1 MLPPTPSSQP
11 CRYPQEGS
19 RLVAVCAPSPP
30 PSPAHLKHLLYV
42 AVFALQQLPP
52 RGEVAVGED
61 PPGSQ
66 QAEGMV
72 LLGGGR
78 GGQRYPTP
86 RPPIPPTPHPPP
98 YLDEGKLVR
107 VPGLCRQWVRVV

>member
-19 RLVAVCAPSPP
+19 RLVAVCGPP

-86 RPPIPPTPHPPP
+86 PASNTPHPAPP
-98 YLDEGKLVR
+98 TL
-107 VPGLCRQWVRVV
+107 P

>member
-19 RLVAVCAPSPP
+19 RLVAVCGPP

-86 RPPIPPTPHPPP
+86 PASNTPHPTPP
-98 YLDEGKLVR
+98 TL
-107 VPGLCRQWVRVV
+107 P